1 VLRENIYS
9 LNNVNSSYDN
19 LLKQLTLKFF
29 NELRKNITNQE
40 IKKEI
45 IRWKEKNNLTHEES
59 SQQINKFINLLE
71 SNDIQNE
78 NKILNFRNAG
88 LFESIFSKTFSN
100 SNIGEILNFDY
111 ISYTP
116 TDNVTFKFIEK

>member
-1 VLRENIYS
+1 LRENIYS
-9 LNNVNSSYDN
+9 LNNVNSSYNN
-19 LLKQLTLKFF
+19 LLKKLTLNFF
-29 NELRKNITNQE
+29 NELRKNITNQDIKNE
-40 IKKEI
+40 INRLKNE
-45 IRWKEKNNLTHEES
+45 NNLTKEEAF
-59 SQQINKFINLLE
+59 QQVNKFINLLE

-78 NKILNFRNAG
+78 DEILNFRNAG

-116 TDNVTFKFIEK
+116 TDNITFKFIEK

>member
-1 VLRENIYS
+1 LRENIYS
-9 LNNVNSSYDN
+9 LNNVNSSYNN
-19 LLKQLTLKFF
+19 LLKKLTLNFF
-29 NELRKNITNQE
+29 NELRKNITNQDIKNE
-40 IKKEI
+40 INRLKNE
-45 IRWKEKNNLTHEES
+45 NNLTKEEAF
-59 SQQINKFINLLE
+59 QQVNKFINLLE

-78 NKILNFRNAG
+78 DEILNFRNAG

-116 TDNVTFKFIEK
+116 TDNLTFKFIEK

>member
-1 VLRENIYS
+1 LRENIYS
-9 LNNVNSSYDN
+9 LNNVNSSYNN
-19 LLKQLTLKFF
+19 LLKKLTLNFF
-29 NELRKNITNQE
+29 NELRKNITNQDIENE
-40 IKKEI
+40 INRLRNE
-45 IRWKEKNNLTHEES
+45 NNLTKEEAF
-59 SQQINKFINLLE
+59 QQVNKFINLLE

-78 NKILNFRNAG
+78 DEILNFRNAC

-116 TDNVTFKFIEK
+116 TDNITFKFIEK

>member
-1 VLRENIYS
+1 MLITQKNR
-9 LNNVNSSYDN
+9 
-19 LLKQLTLKFF
+19 KQTQY
-29 NELRKNITNQE
+29 TY
-40 IKKEI
+40 
-45 IRWKEKNNLTHEES
+45 
-59 SQQINKFINLLE
+59 INLLE

-78 NKILNFRNAG
+78 DEILNFRNAG

-116 TDNVTFKFIEK
+116 TDNLTFKFIEK